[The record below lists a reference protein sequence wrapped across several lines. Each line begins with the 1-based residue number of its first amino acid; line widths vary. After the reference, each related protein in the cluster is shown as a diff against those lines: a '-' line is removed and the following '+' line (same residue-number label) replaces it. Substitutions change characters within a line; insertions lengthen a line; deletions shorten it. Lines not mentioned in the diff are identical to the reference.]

1 VININR
7 IKKLIAIGLFASLT
21 ACGGGGGGGSTAV
34 SEPVN
39 PAVVASPT
47 LTGVF
52 VDAPTKGLVYKALPS
67 GLSGVTDVDGKFKYR
82 DGDKVSFS
90 IATTG
95 GDINLGS
102 IMMSVPAN
110 RDAVVSVLSLPNGQ
124 ASAQILQTLNKGNS
138 ANIDVGNVSLS
149 ASDVTALNAYIDNPT
164 KSAPTVSIAGA
175 VKPLVDVNTAVSA
188 VFKSLGET
196 PSSTSLTAANI
207 SSALSG
213 KAIFSVG
220 AANNGTTGVFGLAYF
235 APNGTVSE
243 VWNDG
248 TLDSY
253 TWASSNGQLNV
264 TRKGVTS
271 SASFLYLDGNLGAS
285 KYKTFD
291 GLDLTATSFFI
302 KPTTYADWAN
312 RTLTVT
318 GNTSSYCN
326 PLPMYMT
333 ISSDG
338 SQFSSTCKLGT
349 PAYSSGTIT
358 QFPAMP
364 GVLLVQEVING
375 NSSFFYAGLLAG
387 GSLTS
392 GQIFTYVPSTAN
404 SPFRSN
410 LLSIKSN

>member
-1 VININR
+1 VININC

-34 SEPVN
+34 SEPGN
-39 PAVVASPT
+39 PAVVASAT

-52 VDAPTKGLVYKALPS
+52 VDAPTKGLAYKALPS

-95 GDINLGS
+95 GDINLGT
-102 IMMSVPAN
+102 IMMSVPSN
-110 RDAVVSVLSLPNGQ
+110 GDAVVSVLSLPNGQ

-138 ANIDVGNVSLS
+138 ANIDVSNLSLS
-149 ASDVTALNAYIDNPT
+149 AADVTALNAYIDSPT
-164 KSAPTVSIAGA
+164 KTAPSVTIAG
-175 VKPLVDVNTAVSA
+175 VIKPLVDGNTAVSA
-188 VFKSLGET
+188 AITSLGN
-196 PSSTSLTAANI
+196 PSINSLTAANI

-213 KAIFSVG
+213 KATLSVG

-264 TRKGVTS
+264 TRKGVTA
-271 SASFLYLDGNLGAS
+271 SASFLYLDGNLGVS

-291 GLDLTATSFFI
+291 GMDVSSIGFFI

-338 SQFSSTCKLGT
+338 SKFLSTCKLGT
-349 PAYSSGTIT
+349 PAYASGTIT
-358 QFPAMP
+358 QFAAMP
-364 GVLLVQEVING
+364 GVLLLQEVING
-375 NSSFFYAGLLAG
+375 SSSFFYAGLLAG

-392 GQIFTYVPSTAN
+392 GQLFTYVPSTGN

>member
-1 VININR
+1 MKTIR
-7 IKKLIAIGLFASLT
+7 IALNSITLSLLA
-21 ACGGGGGGGSTAV
+21 ACGGGGGGETVIGDSGS
-34 SEPVN
+34 
-39 PAVVASPT
+39 PAVVASQT

-52 VDAPTKGLVYKALPS
+52 VDAPTKGLAYKALPS

-82 DGDKVSFS
+82 DGDKVAFK

-95 GDINLGS
+95 GDINLGA
-102 IMMSVPAN
+102 IVVSVPTN
-110 RDAVVSVLSLPNGQ
+110 GDAVVSVLSLPNGQ

-138 ANIDVGNVSLS
+138 ANIDVSNVSLS
-149 ASDVTALNAYIDNPT
+149 TADVTALNAYIDSPT
-164 KSAPTVSIAGA
+164 KIAPSVTIAGV
-175 VKPLVDVNTAVSA
+175 VKPLVDGNTAA
-188 VFKSLGET
+188 AAAITYLGAN
-196 PSSTSLTAANI
+196 PSSNSLTAATI

-213 KAIFSVG
+213 KAVFSVG
-220 AANNGTTGVFGLAYF
+220 VTNQTTGVIGLAYF

-248 TLDSY
+248 TVDSF
-253 TWASSNGQLNV
+253 TWASSNGQFTA

-271 SASFLYLDGNLGAS
+271 SGTIGYLDGNFGVS

-291 GLDLTATSFFI
+291 GMDVSSMWFFI
-302 KPTTYADWAN
+302 KSTTNADWAN

-333 ISSDG
+333 ISADG
-338 SQFSSTCKLGT
+338 SQFSATGKLGT
-349 PAYSSGTIT
+349 PAYATGTLT
-358 QFPAMP
+358 QFAAMP

-375 NSSFFYAGLLAG
+375 NSSFFYVGLLAG

-392 GQIFTYVPSTAN
+392 GQIFTYIPSTAN

-410 LLSIKSN
+410 LISIKSN

>member
-1 VININR
+1 MKTIR
-7 IKKLIAIGLFASLT
+7 IALNSITLSLLA
-21 ACGGGGGGGSTAV
+21 ACGGGGGGETVIGDSGS
-34 SEPVN
+34 
-39 PAVVASPT
+39 PAVVASQT

-52 VDAPTKGLVYKALPS
+52 VDAPTKGLAYKALPS

-82 DGDKVSFS
+82 DGDKVAFK

-95 GDINLGS
+95 GDINLGA
-102 IMMSVPAN
+102 IVVSVPTN
-110 RDAVVSVLSLPNGQ
+110 GDAVVSVLSLPNGQ

-138 ANIDVGNVSLS
+138 ANIDVSNVSLS
-149 ASDVTALNAYIDNPT
+149 TADVTALNAYIDSPT
-164 KSAPTVSIAGA
+164 KIAPSVTIAGV
-175 VKPLVDVNTAVSA
+175 VKPLVDGNTAA
-188 VFKSLGET
+188 AAAITYLGAN
-196 PSSTSLTAANI
+196 PSSNSLTAATI

-213 KAIFSVG
+213 KAVFSVG
-220 AANNGTTGVFGLAYF
+220 VTNQTTGVIGLAYF

-248 TLDSY
+248 TVDSF
-253 TWASSNGQLNV
+253 TWASSNGQFTA

-271 SASFLYLDGNLGAS
+271 SGTIGYLDGNFGVS

-291 GLDLTATSFFI
+291 GMDVSSMWFFI
-302 KPTTYADWAN
+302 KSTTNADWAN

-333 ISSDG
+333 ISADG
-338 SQFSSTCKLGT
+338 SQFSATCKLGT
-349 PAYSSGTIT
+349 PAYATGTLT
-358 QFPAMP
+358 QFAAMP

-375 NSSFFYAGLLAG
+375 NSSFFYVGLLAG

-392 GQIFTYVPSTAN
+392 GQIFTYIPSTAN

-410 LLSIKSN
+410 LISIKSN

>member
-1 VININR
+1 MKTVR
-7 IKKLIAIGLFASLT
+7 IVLCSITLSLLA
-21 ACGGGGGGGSTAV
+21 ACGGGGGGSTAV
-34 SEPVN
+34 SDPGN
-39 PAVVASPT
+39 PAVVASAT

-52 VDAPTKGLVYKALPS
+52 VDAPTKGLAYKALPS

-82 DGDKVSFS
+82 DGDKVSFN

-95 GDINLGS
+95 GDINLGT
-102 IMMSVPAN
+102 IMMSVPSN
-110 RDAVVSVLSLPNGQ
+110 GDAVASVLSLPNGQ

-138 ANIDVGNVSLS
+138 ANIDVSNLSLS
-149 ASDVTALNAYIDNPT
+149 AADVTALNAYIDSPT
-164 KSAPTVSIAGA
+164 KTAPSVTIAGV
-175 VKPLVDVNTAVSA
+175 VKPLVDGNTAVSA
-188 VFKSLGET
+188 AITSLGN
-196 PSSTSLTAANI
+196 PSSNSLTAANI

-213 KAIFSVG
+213 KVVFSVG
-220 AANNGTTGVFGLAYF
+220 VSNQTTGVFGLAYF

-264 TRKGVTS
+264 TRKGVTV
-271 SASFLYLDGNLGAS
+271 SASFLYLDGNLGVS
-285 KYKTFD
+285 KHKTFD
-291 GLDLTATSFFI
+291 GMDVSSIGFFI
-302 KPTTYADWAN
+302 KPTTNADWAN
-312 RTLTVT
+312 KTLTVT

-333 ISSDG
+333 ISADG

-349 PAYSSGTIT
+349 PAYASGTLT
-358 QFPAMP
+358 QFAAMP

-375 NSSFFYAGLLAG
+375 NMSSFYAGLLAG

-392 GQIFTYVPSTAN
+392 GQMFTYIPSTAN

>member
-1 VININR
+1 MKTIR
-7 IKKLIAIGLFASLT
+7 IALNSITLSLLA
-21 ACGGGGGGGSTAV
+21 ACGGGGGGETVIGDSGS
-34 SEPVN
+34 
-39 PAVVASPT
+39 PAVVASQT

-52 VDAPTKGLVYKALPS
+52 VDAPTKGLAYKALPS

-82 DGDKVSFS
+82 DGDKVAFK

-95 GDINLGS
+95 GDINLGA
-102 IMMSVPAN
+102 IVVSVPTN
-110 RDAVVSVLSLPNGQ
+110 GDAVVSVLSLPNGQ

-138 ANIDVGNVSLS
+138 ANIDVSNVSLS
-149 ASDVTALNAYIDNPT
+149 TADVTALNAYIDSPT
-164 KSAPTVSIAGA
+164 KIAPSVTIAGV
-175 VKPLVDVNTAVSA
+175 VKPLVDGNTAA
-188 VFKSLGET
+188 AAAITYLGAN
-196 PSSTSLTAANI
+196 PSSNSLTAATI

-213 KAIFSVG
+213 KAVFSVG
-220 AANNGTTGVFGLAYF
+220 VTNQTTGVIGLAYF

-248 TLDSY
+248 TVDSF
-253 TWASSNGQLNV
+253 TWASSNGQFTA

-271 SASFLYLDGNLGAS
+271 SGTIGYLDGNFGVS

-291 GLDLTATSFFI
+291 GMDVSSMWFFI
-302 KPTTYADWAN
+302 KSTTNADWAN

-333 ISSDG
+333 ISADG
-338 SQFSSTCKLGT
+338 SQFSATCKLGT
-349 PAYSSGTIT
+349 PAYATGTLT
-358 QFPAMP
+358 QFAAMP

-392 GQIFTYVPSTAN
+392 GQMFAYVPSTAN

>member
-1 VININR
+1 MKTIR
-7 IKKLIAIGLFASLT
+7 IVLGSVMLFFLA

-34 SEPVN
+34 SDQGN

-67 GLSGVTDVDGKFKYR
+67 GLTGVTDFDGKFKYR
-82 DGDKVSFS
+82 DGDKVSFN

-102 IMMSVPAN
+102 IMMSVPPN
-110 RDAVVSVLSLPNGQ
+110 GDAVVSVLSLPNGQ
-124 ASAQILQTLNKGNS
+124 YSAQILQTLNKGNS
-138 ANIDVGNVSLS
+138 ANIDVSNVSLS
-149 ASDVTALNAYIDNPT
+149 AADVTALNAHIDTPT
-164 KSAPTVSIAGA
+164 KTAPTVSIAGT

-188 VFKSLGET
+188 VFKSLGEN
-196 PSSTSLTAANI
+196 PSNNSLTAGNI

-243 VWNDG
+243 IWNDG
-248 TLDSY
+248 TLDSF

-271 SASFLYLDGNLGAS
+271 SAPFLYLDGNLGVS

-291 GLDLTATSFFI
+291 GLDVTATWFFI

-312 RTLTVT
+312 RTLTLT
-318 GNTSSYCN
+318 GGTGSYCN

-333 ISSDG
+333 VSSDG
-338 SQFSSTCKLGT
+338 SHFSSTCKLGS
-349 PAYSSGTIT
+349 PAYASGTLT

-364 GVLLVQEVING
+364 GVFWVQEVING
-375 NSSFFYAGLLAG
+375 SSSFFYAGLLAG

-392 GQIFTYVPSTAN
+392 GQLFTYVPSTAN
-404 SPFRSN
+404 SPFRSG
-410 LLSIKSN
+410 LLSVKSN

>member
-1 VININR
+1 MKNTR
-7 IKKLIAIGLFASLT
+7 IALSSLT
-21 ACGGGGGGGSTAV
+21 LCLLAACGGGGGELG
-34 SEPVN
+34 N
-39 PAVVASPT
+39 PAVVALAT

-52 VDAPTKGLVYKALPS
+52 VDAPTKGLAYKALPS

-82 DGDKVSFS
+82 DSDKVSFS
-90 IATTG
+90 VATTG
-95 GDINLGS
+95 GDINLGT
-102 IMMSVPAN
+102 IMMSVPSN
-110 RDAVVSVLSLPNGQ
+110 GDAVISVLSLPNGQ

-138 ANIDVGNVSLS
+138 ANIDVSNVSLS
-149 ASDVTALNAYIDNPT
+149 AADVTALNAYIESPT
-164 KSAPTVSIAGA
+164 KTAPSVTVAGV
-175 VKPLVDVNTAVSA
+175 VKPLVDGNTAVSA
-188 VFKSLGET
+188 AITSLGN
-196 PSSTSLTAANI
+196 PSSNSLTAANI

-213 KAIFSVG
+213 KVVFSVG
-220 AANNGTTGVFGLAYF
+220 VSNQTTGVFGLAYF

-248 TLDSY
+248 TLDSSAQ
-253 TWASSNGQLNV
+253 WASSSGQFTAV
-264 TRKGVTS
+264 RKGITS
-271 SASFLYLDGNLGAS
+271 SGNIGYLDGNFAAS

-291 GLDLTATSFFI
+291 GMDVSSMWFFI
-302 KPTTYADWAN
+302 KSTTYADWAN

-333 ISSDG
+333 ISADG
-338 SQFSSTCKLGT
+338 SQFTATCKIGL
-349 PAYSSGTIT
+349 PAYASGTLT
-358 QFPAMP
+358 QFAAMP

-392 GQIFTYVPSTAN
+392 GQLFTYVPSTAN